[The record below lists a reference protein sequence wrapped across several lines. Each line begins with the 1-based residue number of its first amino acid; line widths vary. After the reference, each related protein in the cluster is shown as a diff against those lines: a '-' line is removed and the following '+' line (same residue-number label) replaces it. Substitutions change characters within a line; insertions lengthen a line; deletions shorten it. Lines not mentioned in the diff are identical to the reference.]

1 MTDLTSASDQ
11 PLPPP
16 PLPQHVP
23 RERREPPSLP
33 SLDYKQLV
41 GVVVAAVLGQIG
53 LRANV
58 GALSTTLGVLL
69 IVGVVLWPQLR
80 TSRTATVFGAGAV
93 VFAVWLPLRA
103 SAWLVALNVAA
114 IAAFLAAAAATVSPL
129 SLRLST
135 GTLGTITKRLLQARY
150 FFLVLFDAA
159 VPLRSGKI
167 TRLAPLLRGVLIAAL
182 PVAILTALLAS
193 ADAAFAGSIAIDM
206 SPGPVFSHV
215 VLTVLAVAAI
225 AGLIAVTGE
234 RDEPSWDGTR
244 PFGAVEALVLLAS
257 IAVVYAWFAVVQ
269 LLSALGKTGG
279 LLAER
284 GVSYSEWARDGFFQ
298 LLWVAGLTVVLLVL
312 VRLLVVDGVGTLHQ
326 LVRGTGALVA
336 LLTTLIVATAIVRLD
351 VYTAEF
357 GQTSL
362 RWYCT
367 AFAWMLGVA
376 FVLIAASHARR
387 FEHSLP
393 VALITALAITLFAV
407 NVLNPDARV
416 VEHNLARSDATEELD
431 TNYVT
436 GLSADAWP
444 ALLDERELV
453 VSQSSELSFT
463 ARCLEAAESNGYSVF
478 GFNLG
483 IERVSC

>member
-1 MTDLTSASDQ
+1 M
-11 PLPPP
+11 
-16 PLPQHVP
+16 
-23 RERREPPSLP
+23 
-33 SLDYKQLV
+33 
-41 GVVVAAVLGQIG
+41 
-53 LRANV
+53 
-58 GALSTTLGVLL
+58 
-69 IVGVVLWPQLR
+69 
-80 TSRTATVFGAGAV
+80 
-93 VFAVWLPLRA
+93 
-103 SAWLVALNVAA
+103 
-114 IAAFLAAAAATVSPL
+114 
-129 SLRLST
+129 
-135 GTLGTITKRLLQARY
+135 
-150 FFLVLFDAA
+150 
-159 VPLRSGKI
+159 
-167 TRLAPLLRGVLIAAL
+167 
-182 PVAILTALLAS
+182 TALLAS

-312 VRLLVVDGVGTLHQ
+312 VRILVVDGVGTLHQ

-376 FVLIAASHARR
+376 FVLIAAGHARR

>member
-150 FFLVLFDAA
+150 FFLCA
-159 VPLRSGKI
+159 LR
-167 TRLAPLLRGVLIAAL
+167 RRG
-182 PVAILTALLAS
+182 
-193 ADAAFAGSIAIDM
+193 
-206 SPGPVFSHV
+206 
-215 VLTVLAVAAI
+215 
-225 AGLIAVTGE
+225 
-234 RDEPSWDGTR
+234 
-244 PFGAVEALVLLAS
+244 
-257 IAVVYAWFAVVQ
+257 
-269 LLSALGKTGG
+269 
-279 LLAER
+279 
-284 GVSYSEWARDGFFQ
+284 
-298 LLWVAGLTVVLLVL
+298 
-312 VRLLVVDGVGTLHQ
+312 
-326 LVRGTGALVA
+326 
-336 LLTTLIVATAIVRLD
+336 ATAI
-351 VYTAEF
+351 
-357 GQTSL
+357 GQDHSPGATPARCSD
-362 RWYCT
+362 RSVTRCDFDCT
-367 AFAWMLGVA
+367 AG
-376 FVLIAASHARR
+376 
-387 FEHSLP
+387 
-393 VALITALAITLFAV
+393 
-407 NVLNPDARV
+407 
-416 VEHNLARSDATEELD
+416 
-431 TNYVT
+431 
-436 GLSADAWP
+436 
-444 ALLDERELV
+444 
-453 VSQSSELSFT
+453 
-463 ARCLEAAESNGYSVF
+463 F
-478 GFNLG
+478 G
-483 IERVSC
+483 